1 MIIWL
6 CLCCAYV
13 SGAILTVGAGLAAA
27 LSAGLMYLET
37 QQCTS
42 FECCNDRW
50 IPANQ
55 TLLRELLNERLYGQP
70 FATKILTNSI
80 VNHFREGDPP
90 KPLVL
95 MLHGPTGVGKNYLA
109 NILAESMF
117 RKGKSSRYIN
127 YFSSSYHYQDSD
139 KLKSHKENLQTAI
152 RTNSTICDRQLY
164 IFDEARRFPP
174 KLLDS
179 LATFLDPGSPHS
191 KPLRRSIFL
200 FLYEGDEPV
209 VDWALEM
216 WQKRQHREDLSLRD
230 AEEKILP
237 YVNSDQSLKDSLLIS
252 KALIDHHLPFLPL
265 ERNHVRRCIKNA
277 IQDHLEKQDD
287 SSKWKNVPED
297 ELMSYVEEIEDDII
311 FYPEEAPVFSLYG
324 CKKVTAK
331 VRARLLDDDE

>member
-1 MIIWL
+1 
-6 CLCCAYV
+6 
-13 SGAILTVGAGLAAA
+13 
-27 LSAGLMYLET
+27 
-37 QQCTS
+37 
-42 FECCNDRW
+42 
-50 IPANQ
+50 
-55 TLLRELLNERLYGQP
+55 
-70 FATKILTNSI
+70 

-117 RKGKSSRYIN
+117 KKGKSSRYIN
-127 YFSSSYHYQDSD
+127 YFSSSYHYQDPD

-191 KPLRRSIFL
+191 KSLRRSIFL

-237 YVNSDQSLKDSLLIS
+237 YVNNDQSLKDSLLIS

-331 VRARLLDDDE
+331 VRARLLDDDEL